1 MWTIVYGSRP
11 PIECA
16 ARSQVVGWSR
26 PSAKKLSI
34 RVVLL
39 KQSLEL
45 EQVVL
50 LLASVRKDFKDL
62 ADRIQ
67 KGSMFGVQAD
77 LFPVPYER
85 LKHLVNLASGS
96 LPEHAGLFQALW
108 QSFDSTRN
116 GMLGLTNI
124 GGERGFFVE
133 SVNLANQILD
143 NIAEFIKY
151 EQEAETAVQH
161 KGALAS
167 AEEKERDAARS
178 LEKEDYA
185 GVIHNLNAALELV
198 LKDQLNIPSSIAKIS
213 TSKMMRIL
221 VSNKVG
227 PYMDMDEVSR
237 HLLRFDNEGK
247 HRAYPPTK
255 TDCIRAMKS
264 VQDLFAKLRAQPL
277 RLEEDLQNEI
287 YSEV

>member
-1 MWTIVYGSRP
+1 MGRGLQSN
-11 PIECA
+11 A
-16 ARSQVVGWSR
+16 LHGGRSWVGGR
-26 PSAKKLSI
+26 TFAKKLSI

-39 KQSLEL
+39 EQSLEL

-50 LLASVRKDFKDL
+50 LLASVREDFKDL
-62 ADRIQ
+62 SDRIQ
-67 KGSMFGVQAD
+67 KESMFGVQAD

-108 QSFDSTRN
+108 QSFDSTRS
-116 GMLGLTNI
+116 GMLGLSNI

-133 SVNLANQILD
+133 SVNLANQIVD

-151 EQEAETAVQH
+151 EQEAEATVRH
-161 KGALAS
+161 TGALAT
-167 AEEKERDAARS
+167 AEEKEKDAARS
-178 LEKEDYA
+178 LEKEDYV
-185 GVIHNLNAALELV
+185 GVMQNLNAALELA
-198 LKDQLNIPSSIAKIS
+198 LKDQLNIPTSIAKIS
-213 TSKMMRIL
+213 ASKMMRVLI
-221 VSNKVG
+221 SNKVG

-247 HRAYPPTK
+247 HRTYLPTK

-277 RLEEDLQNEI
+277 RLEEDLQNKI